1 MSVPAISVFN
11 HLYGLWLMSR
21 PLILPSGVLAYA
33 VGVAIALAD
42 GPIDWGRQA
51 IGLTLTML
59 ANLAAHYSDE
69 YADADTDALA
79 HHTGVSGGSGA
90 IAAGYADQSLALRAA
105 LVVSGITLLGG
116 AWATISGA
124 IPFAAGIILL
134 IGLLGGWVY
143 SMPPIALERRGWGE
157 LTNALLGGLLMPL
170 MAYACA
176 HDTPPL
182 RVYIQLMP
190 IVAAAL
196 VCILGVHWADRHAD
210 AQVGKYTLAVLYGAN
225 VRWWWWLS
233 LALAYGLPVLLAGW
247 IVPIEVLIA
256 CLTTLPVGLYTA
268 ARLTRTNS
276 PAPGATTMVALML
289 AHIVGYALVAFA
301 GHPIIK

>member
-1 MSVPAISVFN
+1 MSVPAIPVFN

-21 PLILPSGVLAYA
+21 PFILPGGVLAYA

-59 ANLAAHYSDE
+59 ANLAAHYADE

-116 AWATISGA
+116 AWATVSGA
-124 IPFAAGIILL
+124 IPLAAGVILL

-182 RVYIQLMP
+182 RVYIQLIP

-210 AQVGKYTLAVLYGAN
+210 AQVGKYTLAVLCGAN

-247 IVPIEVLIA
+247 IVPIGVLIA

-268 ARLTRTNS
+268 ARLTHTNS

-289 AHIVGYALVAFA
+289 AHMVGYLLVAFA
-301 GHPIIK
+301 D